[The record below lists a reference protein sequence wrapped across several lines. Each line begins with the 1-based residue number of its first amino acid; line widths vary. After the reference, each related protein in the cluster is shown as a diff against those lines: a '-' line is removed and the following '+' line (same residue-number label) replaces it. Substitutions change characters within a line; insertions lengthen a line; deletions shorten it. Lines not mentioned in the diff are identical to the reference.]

1 MYSLKNV
8 LTQSPD
14 KVKSTVLAV
23 LGVAVII
30 ATYRGYDIGGDVVA
44 AIGIAIERV
53 LDLFYVAP
61 VKVAQEEVALSELH
75 DHTLQAIELGQK
87 LPRKAA

>member
-14 KVKSTVLAV
+14 KVKSTVLSV
-23 LGVAVII
+23 LAVAVII

-44 AIGIAIERV
+44 AVGIAVERV

-61 VKVAQEEVALSELH
+61 VKAVQEEAALIELH
-75 DHTLQAIELGQK
+75 DHTLHAIDLGQK